1 MKTILTP
8 VDFSSATA
16 AVVAQAVSLAKAMS
30 ARIVLFNVI
39 QPPALIEEYGALLE
53 NIAEI
58 TDAGE
63 KASARHLARLQQQL
77 ERRGVTVLTH
87 QATGAPVPHIVEKA
101 AAVKADYI
109 VMGSHG
115 RTAFFDLLVG
125 STTHGVLRRAGCPV
139 IVVPAAKAKA
149 ATSATPP
156 PGRRSPPKRSPS
168 APSA

>member
-1 MKTILTP
+1 MKTILAP

-16 AVVAQAVSLAKAMS
+16 AVVAQAASLAKAMS
-30 ARIVLFNVI
+30 ARVVLLNII

-58 TDAGE
+58 TAAGE

-77 ERRGVTVLTH
+77 ERRGVAVLTQ
-87 QATGAPVPHIVEKA
+87 QATGAPVPHIVENA

-139 IVVPAAKAKA
+139 IVVPTAKAK
-149 ATSATPP
+149 TATPP
-156 PGRRSPPKRSPS
+156 PSRRSSAKRSAASPS
-168 APSA
+168 A

>member
-1 MKTILTP
+1 MKTILAP
-8 VDFSSATA
+8 VDFSGATA
-16 AVVAQAVSLAKAMS
+16 GVMAQAVSLAKATS
-30 ARIVLFNVI
+30 ARIVLLHVI
-39 QPPALIEEYGALLE
+39 QPPALIEEYGPLLE

-77 ERRGVTVLTH
+77 ERRGVQVRTQ

-101 AAVKADYI
+101 AAIKADYI

-139 IVVPAAKAKA
+139 IVVPTAKAK
-149 ATSATPP
+149 SATPTP
-156 PGRRSPPKRSPS
+156 AAPGRRSAVK
-168 APSA
+168 

>member
-1 MKTILTP
+1 MKTILVP
-8 VDFSSATA
+8 VDFSGATTV
-16 AVVAQAVSLAKAMS
+16 VVAQAVSLAKAMS
-30 ARIVLFNVI
+30 ARIVLLNVI
-39 QPPALIEEYGALLE
+39 QPPALIEEYGPLLE

-77 ERRGVTVLTH
+77 ERRGVQVRTQ

-139 IVVPAAKAKA
+139 IVVPAVKAKPA
-149 ATSATPP
+149 ATEAPP
-156 PGRRSPPKRSPS
+156 PRRRR
-168 APSA
+168 